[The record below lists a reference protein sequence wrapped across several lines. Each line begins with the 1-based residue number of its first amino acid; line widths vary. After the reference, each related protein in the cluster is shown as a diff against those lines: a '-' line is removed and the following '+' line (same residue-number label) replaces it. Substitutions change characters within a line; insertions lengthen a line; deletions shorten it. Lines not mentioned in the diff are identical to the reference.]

1 MSPAPI
7 NQSVQ
12 RRRRAIVTGL
22 APYMNEPVLLEAI
35 SHWQLHYAERPSFSL
50 QGFVSDLCRLFDL
63 GERRHHI
70 HMSLVQAMTLS
81 DSELAADPLANSNDS
96 HTEAHPCTHAFQCL
110 LQALWQRL
118 GKRAATQLQLDLG
131 AQLRQR
137 SVSAETRLTM
147 EYWLQSPDKS
157 LSPLPLA
164 SLRDQLNRTYVLLC
178 EQLGPVEADQQLK
191 AAYQATLARLDDKEA
206 LQTLM

>member
-22 APYMNEPVLLEAI
+22 TPYMNEPVLLEAV
-35 SHWQLHYAERPSFSL
+35 SHWQQHYAERPSFSL

-81 DSELAADPLANSNDS
+81 DSELAADPLATSNDNHS
-96 HTEAHPCTHAFQCL
+96 RAHPCTHAFQCL
-110 LQALWQRL
+110 LQALWQGL
-118 GKRAATQLQLDLG
+118 GKRAASQIQLDLG
-131 AQLRQR
+131 AQLRQA
-137 SVSAETRLTM
+137 SVSPETRLTM
-147 EYWLQSPDKS
+147 EYWLQSPDQS
-157 LSPLPLA
+157 LSPLPLT

-178 EQLGPVEADQQLK
+178 ERLGPVEADRQLK
-191 AAYQATLARLDDKEA
+191 AAYQATLTRLDDKEA

>member
-1 MSPAPI
+1 MHAYAPT
-7 NQSVQ
+7 V
-12 RRRRAIVTGL
+12 VTRFQYNAAKRIGNK
-22 APYMNEPVLLEAI
+22 AVNPVKHHTPRLNTLE
-35 SHWQLHYAERPSFSL
+35 
-50 QGFVSDLCRLFDL
+50 
-63 GERRHHI
+63 
-70 HMSLVQAMTLS
+70 
-81 DSELAADPLANSNDS
+81 LANSNDS

-137 SVSAETRLTM
+137 SVSTETRLTM

-164 SLRDQLNRTYVLLC
+164 SLRDQLNRPYVLLC